1 MKRTS
6 NTSSVTNSSK
16 QDVLKCVRLSFIV
29 LNQLTFSF
37 QACACLMS
45 FRELRSSDAR
55 VISFRKVFA
64 PAVQQITLLILQ
76 NQQAQNRTFSATKNS
91 DEK

>member
-1 MKRTS
+1 
-6 NTSSVTNSSK
+6 
-16 QDVLKCVRLSFIV
+16 
-29 LNQLTFSF
+29 
-37 QACACLMS
+37 MS

-55 VISFRKVFA
+55 VIPFRKVFA